1 MLIFKN
7 NLFTRRITMNCHQS
21 IEEDSNEECDMVTTD
36 NGNYLTPQTVQ
47 FDTRLNSTQ
56 NDDEVKDLV
65 LHKSPSGI
73 ISIGRPTTLMVSQR
87 KFIID
92 LLSSRSNSTKSINIS
107 INGLREKH
115 MAQVQKMRNREMGK

>member
-1 MLIFKN
+1 
-7 NLFTRRITMNCHQS
+7 MNCRKS

-36 NGNYLTPQTVQ
+36 NINYLSPPAVQ
-47 FDTRLNSTQ
+47 FDHRLNSTQ
-56 NDDEVKDLV
+56 NDDEVRDLV

-73 ISIGRPTTLMVSQR
+73 ISVGRPTTLMVSQR

-92 LLSSRSNSTKSINIS
+92 LLSSRSNSTKSINNIS

-115 MAQVQKMRNREMGK
+115 MAHVQKMRNREMGK